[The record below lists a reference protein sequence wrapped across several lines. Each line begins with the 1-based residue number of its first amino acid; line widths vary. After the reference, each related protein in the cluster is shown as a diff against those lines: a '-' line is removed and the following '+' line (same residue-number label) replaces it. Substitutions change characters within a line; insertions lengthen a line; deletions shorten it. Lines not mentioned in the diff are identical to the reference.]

1 LLFLNINKEKVFICG
16 GVLVE
21 QIFLTLD
28 VGDGDLTTKE

>member
-1 LLFLNINKEKVFICG
+1 VFICG